1 MPPDAVHA
9 NTPCQVIA
17 RVKIN
22 RVLNPSAWAS
32 RDTYLKIE
40 VDYQEDA
47 PEVTS
52 ISVVMSF
59 SYVLSPWRFRPRA
72 PLLRRSVPSF
82 CAEVCSM

>member
-1 MPPDAVHA
+1 MMPPDAAHA

-47 PEVTS
+47 AEVTS
-52 ISVVMSF
+52 ISVQIAF
-59 SYVLSPWRFRPRA
+59 SCVPSHRRPRA
-72 PLLRRSVPSF
+72 PLLRRSAPSF
-82 CAEVCSM
+82 CTEVCSM

>member
-1 MPPDAVHA
+1 MPPDAAHA
-9 NTPCQVIA
+9 TTPCQVIA

-47 PEVTS
+47 AEVTS
-52 ISVVMSF
+52 ISVQISF
-59 SYVLSPWRFRPRA
+59 SCVLSPSHRRPCA
-72 PLLRRSVPSF
+72 PLLRQSAPSF
-82 CAEVCSM
+82 CAEVCIM